1 MAFVV
6 WLRCIICRNRKF
18 CKGLRK
24 LEWVCGR
31 GGGYADSKSN
41 IVCRAGRC
49 YWFCQWQVLKNSF
62 ENRVQG

>member
-6 WLRCIICRNRKF
+6 WLRWIICRNRKF

-31 GGGYADSKSN
+31 GGGVY
-41 IVCRAGRC
+41 G
-49 YWFCQWQVLKNSF
+49 
-62 ENRVQG
+62 